1 MSDQMIARIKFEAA
15 KRGLK
20 MSQIAEAMG
29 IHENSLSRMM
39 RADLRISSLRRIADA
54 IGCDVKEIL

>member
-20 MSQIAEAMG
+20 MRQIAEAMG